1 MVSELLLSVLK
12 LLGPT
17 SAFLVML
24 WEGIRKVRDVIK
36 LLTGAYFDKVC
47 DAGPWKKSIDE
58 D

>member
-1 MVSELLLSVLK
+1 
-12 LLGPT
+12 
-17 SAFLVML
+17 L